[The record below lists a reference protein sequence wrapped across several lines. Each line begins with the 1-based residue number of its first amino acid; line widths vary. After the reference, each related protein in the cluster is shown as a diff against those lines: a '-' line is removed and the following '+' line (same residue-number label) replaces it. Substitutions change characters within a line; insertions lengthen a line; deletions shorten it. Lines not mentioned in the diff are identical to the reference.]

1 MNGLSLFSGIGG
13 FDLAMERAGINLVGM
28 CEIDKNAQN
37 VLRKRFQDVP
47 LFDDVREVG
56 VNTHEK
62 GSVDIICGGFPCQ
75 DLSIAGKRA
84 GLAGERSGLWF
95 EFARVIDELEP
106 RWVVIENVPGLL
118 SSDKGQDF
126 AIILRWLV
134 ERGYG
139 VSWRILDARYFGVPQ
154 RRRRVFVVA
163 SFGNGSSAEV
173 LFEREGLPRY
183 PKKGSEARQ
192 AAAGTFNVRS
202 GGDGGGK
209 GYLGS
214 DDQSM
219 TLGGQQQWAYNISA
233 FNSNCMLSDNPLS
246 GIQNID
252 TTRTLD
258 NNGGNP
264 ACNQDGTMI
273 VQPNVAHTLRANAKQ
288 SLMSGDGVI
297 NETLI
302 YANKVANTL
311 AGGSS
316 KAHSD
321 MTSGQQDG
329 NVIVFQP
336 GNLSRQAGANP
347 SNIVPTLG
355 ANTQGDQ
362 FPHITFIK
370 QRIDEYKQDTVDATV
385 SARDY
390 KSATD
395 IVWQNRQQSGEI
407 RIQDDI
413 SPTISSSWGS
423 GGNNVPMVG
432 VRRLTPTEC
441 ERLQGFP
448 DGWTDGQADTARYK
462 QLGNAVAVP
471 VVQWI
476 IDRIWKHEK
485 RSV

>member
-28 CEIDKNAQN
+28 CEIDKHAQS
-37 VLRKRFQDVP
+37 VLRRHFPNVP
-47 LFDDVREVG
+47 LFDDVKNIG
-56 VNTHEK
+56 ANTHER
-62 GSVDIICGGFPCQ
+62 GTVDIICGGFPCQ

-84 GLAGERSGLWF
+84 GLAGERSGLWY
-95 EFARVIDELEP
+95 EFARIIDELEP
-106 RWVVIENVPGLL
+106 SWVVIENVPGLL
-118 SSDKGQDF
+118 SSNKGADF
-126 AIILRWLV
+126 AVILQWLV

-139 VSWRILDARYFGVPQ
+139 VSWRILDAQYFGVPQ
-154 RRRRVFVVA
+154 RRRRVFIVG
-163 SFGNGSSAEV
+163 SFGNGSSSQV
-173 LFEREGLPRY
+173 LFESEGLSRN
-183 PKKGSEARQ
+183 PKKGSGKGKAT
-192 AAAGTFNVRS
+192 AGTFTVRS
-202 GGDGGGK
+202 GKDGGGK
-209 GYLGS
+209 GYLGQES
-214 DDQSM
+214 LPM
-219 TLGGQQQWAYNISA
+219 TLGGQKQWAYALAENIIGRQ
-233 FNSNCMLSDNPLS
+233 PE
-246 GIQNID
+246 
-252 TTRTLD
+252 
-258 NNGGNP
+258 NGGNG
-264 ACNQDGTMI
+264 QGFTKDTMYTLNSTG
-273 VQPNVAHTLRANAKQ
+273 VHGVAHTLRANAKQ

-362 FPHITFIK
+362 FPCVTFIK

-395 IVWQNRQQSGEI
+395 IVWSMNHASEVYREAGETV
-407 RIQDDI
+407 
-413 SPTISSSWGS
+413 PTLQARMVT

-441 ERLQGFP
+441 EKLQGFSV
-448 DGWTDGQADTARYK
+448 GWTEGQADTARYK

-476 IDRIWKHEK
+476 INRINRLQWKHEK
-485 RSV
+485 RGA